1 MMAHPSSGAEASEAP
16 ANDGNAVEDF
26 ADYLDTL
33 DDGVEEEEDTSEE
46 EDEQSEPELDEGE
59 DDQEEADE
67 PEAPAIDPPVSWGQ
81 DAKELFAQLPA
92 DLQKQV
98 AERET
103 QRERFVQQKAAEAA
117 EAKRTAS
124 VEAMNAFAETQRHYA
139 TELEQYA
146 SLLAPQAP
154 DPLLLQQDPVAFY
167 QLQAQYEQAKV
178 QHQSMVQR
186 SAQAREEA
194 AWREQQAEA
203 AQLQADMAILEQAI
217 PEWSDISKRQELLT
231 DVVRIGAD
239 LGYSDEVMRMAS
251 AQDIIALKKA
261 SEWKAK
267 AARFDALQ
275 KTKMEKVRAA
285 KSLPKV
291 VKPGVA
297 PTRGEVNHSKSDRA
311 WQGVKAARTKEQ
323 KADAFA
329 TYLETSGLV

>member
-1 MMAHPSSGAEASEAP
+1 MAHPSNGAEASEAP
-16 ANDGNAVEDF
+16 ASSGDAIEDF
-26 ADYLDTL
+26 ADFLDANEI
-33 DDGVEEEEDTSEE
+33 GVEDEEDTPEE
-46 EDEQSEPELDEGE
+46 GEESEPEEQAEEAQD
-59 DDQEEADE
+59 EADE
-67 PEAPAIDPPVSWGQ
+67 PTEAIDPPVSWGQ
-81 DAKELFAQLPA
+81 DAKELFSQLPA

-124 VEAMNAFAETQRHYA
+124 VEAMNAFAETQRQYA

-178 QHQSMVQR
+178 QHQSMAQR

-217 PEWSDISKRQELLT
+217 PEWSDVAKRQELLT

-239 LGYSDEVMRMAS
+239 LGYSDDVMRMAS
-251 AQDIIALKKA
+251 AQDIIALRKA

-267 AARFDALQ
+267 AAKYDALQ
-275 KTKMEKVRAA
+275 KTKMETVRAA

-297 PTRGEVNHSKSDRA
+297 PTRGEINTTKSDRA
-311 WQGVKAARTKEQ
+311 WQNVKSARTKEQ
-323 KADAFA
+323 KANAFA
-329 TYLETSGLV
+329 DYLETSGLV